1 MKKWKRYLDTFRF
14 QILSLFLLISV
25 PAVGLSFVASGIIL
39 EEASKQVLNAKQTSM
54 NILVEQ
60 YDTSLEGVENYLK
73 LLLYADNSYAALRRE
88 MTGTRYQQARVWL
101 NDELS
106 NLMSYFPLVSGFYVY
121 VFHNEDIYMSKR
133 KDQITIDAQEY
144 LQTRIPLDEPYI
156 QPCIIECEEGKYLVS
171 GYRNS
176 FLEIGFVIYL
186 DELQERFRTGVGR
199 DDILALAFW
208 DSEEE
213 IFLGDGEVQDRSG
226 YAVLEKEFSVMPVE
240 FRLYFPE
247 DTMRNRI
254 SFRDRLLLSM
264 TFLLAAFIPVFLLA
278 IKKWFLTPMRKVS
291 SAMQEI
297 LSGNIDYRIQKFSD
311 TREFCDIEQA
321 FNHMLDYSQNLKIE
335 AYELKL
341 EKEEEELINLKLQIN
356 PHLLLNS
363 LSVIHSLAFN
373 QKTEEIRDFSYN
385 LSKYFRYALRN
396 ASEFVTVRSEIEFVK
411 AYSQVQRVRH
421 PDAFY
426 VMFDVEE
433 DLMEELIPPLIIQ
446 NFVENSTKYA
456 IKPDQEIEIFVILRR
471 DGDML
476 RLAICDDGRGIEAGL
491 MQKILAGEIVEDSRG
506 RHVGIWNCVKRLH
519 SFYGEKADF
528 RITSRK
534 GEGTQV
540 WMEFPRI
547 NV

>member
-1 MKKWKRYLDTFRF
+1 MKKWTRYLDTFRF

-25 PAVGLSFVASGIIL
+25 PAVGLSFAASGIIL

-176 FLEIGFVIYL
+176 FLEIGFIIYL

-199 DDILALAFW
+199 DDILALSFL

-213 IFLGDGEVQDRSG
+213 IFLGDGEILDRSG
-226 YAVLEKEFSVMPVE
+226 YAMLEKEFSVMPVE

>member
-1 MKKWKRYLDTFRF
+1 MKKLKRYLDTFRF

-25 PAVGLSFVASGIIL
+25 PAVGLSFVASRIIL
-39 EEASKQVLNAKQTSM
+39 DEASKQVLNAKQTSM

-133 KDQITIDAQEY
+133 KDQISIEAQEY
-144 LQTRIPLDEPYI
+144 LQTRIPLDEPYT

-176 FLEIGFVIYL
+176 FLEIGFIIYL

-199 DDILALAFW
+199 DDILALSFL

-213 IFLGDGEVQDRSG
+213 FFLGDGEIQDRSG

-254 SFRDRLLLSM
+254 SFRDKLLLSM

-278 IKKWFLTPMRKVS
+278 IKKWFLIPMRKVS

-433 DLMEELIPPLIIQ
+433 DLMGELIPPLIIQ

-456 IKPDQEIEIFVILRR
+456 IKPDWEIEIFVILRR

-476 RLAICDDGRGIEAGL
+476 RLAICDDGRGIEAEL
-491 MQKILAGEIVEDSRG
+491 MERILAGEIVEDSRG

>member
-1 MKKWKRYLDTFRF
+1 MKKWTRYLDTFRF

-25 PAVGLSFVASGIIL
+25 PAVGLSFAASGIIL

-176 FLEIGFVIYL
+176 FLEIGFIIYL

-199 DDILALAFW
+199 DDILALSFL

-213 IFLGDGEVQDRSG
+213 IFLGDGEVQDKSG
-226 YAVLEKEFSVMPVE
+226 YAVLEKEFSVMLVE

-433 DLMEELIPPLIIQ
+433 DLMEQLIPPLIIQ

>member
-1 MKKWKRYLDTFRF
+1 MDTFRF

-25 PAVGLSFVASGIIL
+25 PAVGLSFAASGIIL

-176 FLEIGFVIYL
+176 FLEIGFIIYL

-199 DDILALAFW
+199 DDILALSFL

-213 IFLGDGEVQDRSG
+213 IFLGDGEILDRSG
-226 YAVLEKEFSVMPVE
+226 YAMLEKEFSVMPVE